1 MSEEHG
7 WDAIR
12 SLGRRVLEGDAPL
25 ELTADVRALLL
36 RTAREVAISDA
47 HALHALETDAGARGL
62 LRETIRRISE
72 GSRRLTGALSRM
84 YDHQRAGDY
93 DRARQEMRDVLAVE
107 VVPFYRELAQD
118 QLDDMDD
125 KP

>member
-1 MSEEHG
+1 MSDEHG

-12 SLGRRVLEGDAPL
+12 ALGRRVLEGGTPL
-25 ELTADVRALLL
+25 ELTDDVRALLL
-36 RTAREVAISDA
+36 RTAGEVAISNA
-47 HALHALETDAGARGL
+47 HAVHALATEAGALDL

-72 GSRRLTGALSRM
+72 GSRRLTRALSLM

-93 DRARQEMRDVLAVE
+93 DTARQEMHAVLAVE
-107 VVPFYRELAQD
+107 VVPFYREIAQD
-118 QLDDMDD
+118 QLDDMDE